1 MKAPRIF
8 LIHATALAID
18 PITATFARQWPE
30 AQIVNLLED
39 SLSRDRVE
47 EGGLTTSMKAR
58 FLTLSHYAVQSAA
71 DAILFTCSA
80 FGEAIDLCK
89 PDIAIPVL
97 KPNEA
102 MINLALTQASRV
114 AVLATF
120 EPTITSIMAEFKQMA
135 ERSGRALEVVPYFV
149 PGAMQS
155 LSEGNKEGHDTAIA
169 EMASKVGACDLICF
183 AQFSMT
189 SAAGQAQARSGL
201 PVLTTPDSAVLELRR
216 ILQADDFVSSQD
228 GCLPNAQV
236 QCSSR
241 FPIQ

>member
-18 PITATFARQWPE
+18 PIMAAFARQWPE
-30 AQIVNLLED
+30 AQIINLLED

-47 EGGLTTSMKAR
+47 EGELTTSMKAR
-58 FLTLSHYAVQSAA
+58 FLTLSQYAVQCAA

-80 FGEAIDLCK
+80 FGDAIDLCK

-120 EPTITSIMAEFKQMA
+120 EPTITSIITEFKQVA
-135 ERSGRALEVVPYFV
+135 ERSGRAMEVVPYFV
-149 PGAMQS
+149 PGAMQA
-155 LSEGNKEGHDTAIA
+155 LSEGNKDGHDTAIA
-169 EMASKVGACDLICF
+169 EMAAQVGACDLICF

-201 PVLTTPDSAVLELRR
+201 PVLTTPDSAVLELRKM
-216 ILQADDFVSSQD
+216 LQADDFVSFQD
-228 GCLPNAQV
+228 GWLPNA
-236 QCSSR
+236 
-241 FPIQ
+241 